1 MESWPSYFDKWQRQ
15 GKEFIENVLPFVGK
29 KRKDAYVYMYFG
41 ICINDLWKSIRN
53 SHMVA
58 SRERT
63 KMIEGSEWKRDISL
77 FTLWCFL
84 YLEPHELP
92 KKKKQIKLKKKKKK
106 DRKTWLI
113 VIYTNGS
120 LFFSHKKEPKVSAY
134 CWFNGSVMPNEPGSF
149 FSSRT
154 SVLRGLAF
162 YLHGCFFMLLRWL
175 HSSGIRRKDKEN
187 QKLFPNDAF
196 WPGNKTSLYMSWAR
210 NGS

>member
-1 MESWPSYFDKWQRQ
+1 MTKARERIYR
-15 GKEFIENVLPFVGK
+15 ECATICGK
-29 KRKDAYVYMYFG
+29 KEERC
-41 ICINDLWKSIRN
+41 ICIYVFWNMHKWPLEKHQKQ
-53 SHMVA
+53 SHGCFQGEDQDDWRIGV
-58 SRERT
+58 
-63 KMIEGSEWKRDISL
+63 KKRHFAVYSL
-77 FTLWCFL
+77 MLFVSWATWITQK
-84 YLEPHELP
+84 EETD
-92 KKKKQIKLKKKKKK
+92 KIKKKKKK